1 VFIRHK
7 RNEGEGDLIVANADG
22 SGEKLLS
29 KQTTRL
35 WDPAW
40 SPDGKVIVTA
50 EFMANETALSALD
63 LFDPVTGAKTIFK
76 KSDLRL
82 QSPTWLPDQSG
93 ILVVANGRESNFN
106 RSQIGIIS
114 YPQGIYRP
122 ITNDT
127 NSYPSISLSADGK
140 TIAAVQS
147 QYVGT
152 LQTAT
157 YDARLRGSRS
167 PSAAARPQTGSA
179 GPTTAKYWPNRKMAF
194 SR

>member
-1 VFIRHK
+1 MVFIRKK

-29 KQTTRL
+29 KQNTRL
-35 WDPAW
+35 YDPAW
-40 SPDGKVIVTA
+40 APDGKSIVA
-50 EFMANETALSALD
+50 SEFIADQSALSALD
-63 LFDPVTGAKTIFK
+63 LFDPSTGEKRTFK

-82 QSPTWLPDQSG
+82 ESPLWLPDQSG
-93 ILVVANGRESNFN
+93 ILVVASGRDSNFN

-114 YPQGIYRP
+114 YPQGVYRP

-127 NSYPSISLSADGK
+127 NSYPSISLSTDGK
-140 TIAAVQS
+140 TIATVQS

-157 YDARLRGSRS
+157 YDAKG
-167 PSAAARPQTGSA
+167 A
-179 GPTTAKYWPNRKMAF
+179 GKPTTIS
-194 SR
+194 SRPPTTGLAGRPTANCW